1 MSWLQEYYVYIAIVF
16 LALCS
21 LVSHATFMLF
31 GGYIPLPESV
41 RSALRYAPA
50 AALTGIIVPQLLP
63 WQHDIGP
70 TIDLRIVAAILAI
83 WVFKRTH
90 STMLLIVSGM
100 VFLWLLR
107 GMISLL

>member
-1 MSWLQEYYVYIAIVF
+1 MSWLEDYYVYIAIVF

-21 LVSHATFMLF
+21 IVSRATFMLF
-31 GGYIPLPESV
+31 GGYIPLPEGV

-63 WQHDIGP
+63 WHAEIGP

-83 WVFKRTH
+83 WVFQRTH
-90 STMLLIVSGM
+90 SAMLLIVSGM
-100 VFLWLLR
+100 AFLWFLR
-107 GMISLL
+107 GILSLF